1 MQPSLLIV
9 GGGLLQVP
17 AVERAKELGY
27 FTIVTDKNENAPAFS
42 ICDEKIFLSS
52 KDIEGHELLAKK
64 FRETKNL
71 AGVYT
76 QGTDVEYTVARAAN
90 YANLP
95 GISVD
100 AAQYCN
106 NKILMRTRLSEQ
118 NVDNAKFFAA
128 KTLDNAYDAVKNI
141 GIPCI
146 LKPADNSASRGVT
159 IIHSESEIK
168 NAFEVAINSCFHE
181 KTVIIEEFFDGE
193 EYSVD
198 TIVWDGIV
206 YPCGISDREFLKS
219 ENYAVQSGSLT
230 PSLLPEHIQ
239 NEMYELMQSAA
250 TAVGVDKGA
259 FKGDLI
265 IVNGKPRIIEVTART
280 SGGFDSQYRK
290 PYSFGIDLIK
300 ATIDIAVGK
309 KLDFSDIVPRWFKW
323 SKTFSIFPKPGKI
336 IRIDGIEEAK
346 KIPGVKNIFITAKE
360 NDIIPDYVHSAT
372 RVNHI
377 IIVEKTFHDL
387 NKLQEKVK
395 NTIKYTIE

>member
-42 ICDEKIFLSS
+42 ICDEKVFLSS

-159 IIHSESEIK
+159 IIHSGSEIK

-239 NEMYELMQSAA
+239 NEMYELM
-250 TAVGVDKGA
+250 
-259 FKGDLI
+259 
-265 IVNGKPRIIEVTART
+265 
-280 SGGFDSQYRK
+280 
-290 PYSFGIDLIK
+290 
-300 ATIDIAVGK
+300 
-309 KLDFSDIVPRWFKW
+309 
-323 SKTFSIFPKPGKI
+323 
-336 IRIDGIEEAK
+336 
-346 KIPGVKNIFITAKE
+346 
-360 NDIIPDYVHSAT
+360 
-372 RVNHI
+372 
-377 IIVEKTFHDL
+377 
-387 NKLQEKVK
+387 
-395 NTIKYTIE
+395 